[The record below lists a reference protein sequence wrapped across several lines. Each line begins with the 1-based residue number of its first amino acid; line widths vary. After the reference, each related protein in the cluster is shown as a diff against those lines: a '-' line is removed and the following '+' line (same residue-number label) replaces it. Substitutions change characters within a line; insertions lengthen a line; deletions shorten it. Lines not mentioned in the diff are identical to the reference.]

1 MERLKKDLHDEQT
14 KSQEI
19 EEQLRQISD
28 NGNEQRAHMDNVNTR
43 VRDFRQKKSD
53 IAALKTYVVPR
64 AALSHEPFLVAI
76 WHVKKLSCTFSSA
89 RHETNYASAKTRCD
103 R

>member
-1 MERLKKDLHDEQT
+1 MERLKKDLQDEQT

-53 IAALKTYVVPR
+53 IAALKTYVEHRTV
-64 AALSHEPFLVAI
+64 HT
-76 WHVKKLSCTFSSA
+76 CT
-89 RHETNYASAKTRCD
+89 EN
-103 R
+103 

>member
-1 MERLKKDLHDEQT
+1 MERLKKDLEDETT

-19 EEQLRQISD
+19 EEQLRQIVD

-53 IAALKTYVVPR
+53 IAAQKTFVCSR
-64 AALSHEPFLVAI
+64 R
-76 WHVKKLSCTFSSA
+76 KKIA
-89 RHETNYASAKTRCD
+89 NN
-103 R
+103 